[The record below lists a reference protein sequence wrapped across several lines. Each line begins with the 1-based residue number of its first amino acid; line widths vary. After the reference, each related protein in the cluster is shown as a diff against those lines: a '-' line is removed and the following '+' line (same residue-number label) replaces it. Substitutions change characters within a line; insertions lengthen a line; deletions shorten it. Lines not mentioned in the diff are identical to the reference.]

1 MYRLFFKRVIDF
13 SVALIALI
21 ALSPL
26 LLIVML
32 WLTIAN
38 GGKVFFTQ
46 QRPGKNEKIFQ
57 VIKFRSMNEKRDAS
71 GNLLADRERLT
82 MAGQFIRKTS
92 IDELPQLFNV
102 LKGDMSLIGPRPLL
116 IRYLPYYTLRE
127 RMRHTVRPGIT
138 GLAQVS
144 GRNALDWN
152 TKFELDARYVEHI
165 TFVSDLRIL
174 SLTIMKV
181 LKRDGVI
188 ADKKENYFDIE
199 RLNRKI

>member
-165 TFVSDLRIL
+165 AFVSDLRIL